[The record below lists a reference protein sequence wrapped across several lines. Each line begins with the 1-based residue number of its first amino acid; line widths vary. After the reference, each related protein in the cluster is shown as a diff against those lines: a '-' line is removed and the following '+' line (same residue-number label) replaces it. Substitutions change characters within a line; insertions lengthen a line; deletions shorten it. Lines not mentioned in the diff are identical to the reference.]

1 MRNLIISKKCK
12 LSNCKTFSKI
22 SVIYGLDNNCKTVS
36 GKSRNGVVG
45 FSQIKGSQEVESG
58 CLGV

>member
-1 MRNLIISKKCK
+1 MAVVKGITTFGETGLIISKKCK

-22 SVIYGLDNNCKTVS
+22 SVIYALDNNCKTVS

-45 FSQIKGSQEVESG
+45 LF
-58 CLGV
+58 